1 MCRTEDLVTFGDTLI
16 ASIKEGHFIGLTNH
30 VGRVKGF
37 LLEKHVSVD
46 PPSLHIDNGVI
57 RRI

>member
-1 MCRTEDLVTFGDTLI
+1 MCSFIFYIG
-16 ASIKEGHFIGLTNH
+16 AGHFIGLTNH

-46 PPSLHIDNGVI
+46 PPSLHIEDGVI